1 MPQIF
6 TPQPPFAQISFQ
18 VEDRTIMNDHMF
30 DGPVRRTSVADA
42 PFLSSAA
49 TSTMP
54 RPNPLDPD
62 VAMANKRRVNLVER
76 GKSVPLFLGVL
87 FPCVVPRVDYS

>member
-6 TPQPPFAQISFQ
+6 APQPPFAQISFQ
-18 VEDRTIMNDHMF
+18 VEDRTIMNDHRF
-30 DGPVRRTSVADA
+30 GGPVRRTSVADA
-42 PFLSSAA
+42 PFFPLQRGP
-49 TSTMP
+49 TMP
-54 RPNPLDPD
+54 RLNPLDPD